1 MSRCAIPKCAS
12 PTEPDAPL
20 PLCALHLTVAHDW
33 VERDVGVADLLP
45 APCAACGSPLGVRYP
60 SGWICATCEWRVGD
74 RPDDEP
80 AVARVDVVYYIR
92 FKDRVKIGT
101 SSNPRQRL
109 RVLWHEQLLAF
120 ERGDRLVERRRHEQ
134 FAQHRILRTE
144 WFESHPELDA
154 HIAELAAGVDDPWSQ
169 YARWVSRAIALRG

>member
-1 MSRCAIPKCAS
+1 MSCTTSGSRTAS
-12 PTEPDAPL
+12 RSARRTI
-20 PLCALHLTVAHDW
+20 
-33 VERDVGVADLLP
+33 R
-45 APCAACGSPLGVRYP
+45 GSA
-60 SGWICATCEWRVGD
+60 SAT
-74 RPDDEP
+74 
-80 AVARVDVVYYIR
+80 
-92 FKDRVKIGT
+92 
-101 SSNPRQRL
+101 
-109 RVLWHEQLLAF
+109 LWHEQLLAF